1 MNRIKSA
8 KVKIELLDEITSDIL
23 SKLKCIKMT
32 YKVVGLKP
40 KTEYDMNVHDYVTV
54 YGNDGKPVMT
64 DDWQLVE
71 KTEDELTEVDKARI
85 EILHS
90 ILSALG
96 GLLSEV

>member
-1 MNRIKSA
+1 MYRIQSA
-8 KVKIELLDEITSDIL
+8 KVKVELLGEISSDVL
-23 SKLKCIKMT
+23 SKIESIKMT

-71 KTEDELTEVDKARI
+71 KTEDELTEMDNLKLETLNSVMR
-85 EILHS
+85 
-90 ILSALG
+90 ALG
-96 GLLSEV
+96 ELLDEV